1 MFVVGFQ
8 DTGIL
13 LLDRKYTVFD
23 LDDFSMEDVSGLD
36 LIKYY
41 DLLCDKYEF
50 LNLASNKKY
59 ARYYISHW
67 QLSEILIRRASVL
80 DLKCFSLFQQS
91 FNKLFIIL
99 NNDYLCFSC
108 DKNCNICINDDKIAE
123 DIGICSTAGIYI
135 ELRYIL
141 YEDGYIVFHF
151 NFYEDTD
158 ILESDFKL
166 YYKDNK
172 FILNNKVLTLKK
184 NFSKKYLLGDL

>member
-1 MFVVGFQ
+1 MFIAGFQ
-8 DTGIL
+8 DIGIL
-13 LLDRKYTVFD
+13 MLDRQYTVFD

-36 LIKYY
+36 LMKYY
-41 DLLCDKYEF
+41 DLLYDKYEF
-50 LNLASNKKY
+50 LNLVSNKEHTSY
-59 ARYYISHW
+59 FISSW
-67 QLSEILIRRASVL
+67 QLSDILISRTSVL
-80 DLKCFSLFQQS
+80 DLKYFSLFQQW

-108 DKNCNICINDDKIAE
+108 DKDCNIYINDDKIIE
-123 DIGICSTAGIYI
+123 NNDFCCTDDVYI

-151 NFYEDTD
+151 NFYVGTE
-158 ILESDFKL
+158 ILEQDFKL

-184 NFSKKYLLGDL
+184 NFSKKYLLGDI